1 MVISTLRHLTS
12 VKYRLHVCMRPTPE
26 PRQCAGWRPRAAPSA
41 WPGSPPECPSGTS
54 SRLCS
59 AALCHLRRSD
69 CNCSAFL
76 LLLLLCRCR
85 ADTTYLHIC
94 SEPRLGEEKATFHC
108 NSQPAGFLTSEWRK
122 PALSINHIWCYQYLD
137 YSFLLRV
144 TVKIN
149 NKLSLW
155 WDGVSG
161 MGFDVKWSPTK
172 HNLHFHIDQFH
183 SWSGL
188 FILDWAHE
196 QWAYSLP
203 RTVGRSACLHSAVQ
217 CPLCT
222 VYPQPS

>member
-1 MVISTLRHLTS
+1 MIILTLCHLSS

-26 PRQCAGWRPRAAPSA
+26 PRQCAGLRPRAAPSA

-76 LLLLLCRCR
+76 LLLLMCRYW

-108 NSQPAGFLTSEWRK
+108 NSQPAGFLTSEWGK

-155 WDGVSG
+155 WDGVWG
-161 MGFDVKWSPTK
+161 MGFDGKSYKT
-172 HNLHFHIDQFH
+172 
-183 SWSGL
+183 
-188 FILDWAHE
+188 
-196 QWAYSLP
+196 
-203 RTVGRSACLHSAVQ
+203 
-217 CPLCT
+217 
-222 VYPQPS
+222 